1 MYNWYDFVGLE
12 LFQHRSLVSSKE
24 IKNRIEDALERVG
37 LFEKSNYHIS
47 QFSGGDRQRTKFD
60 RAVCQTQKLLLLDE
74 PTNHHDQAAKGP
86 LLNAAMQLGI
96 KVVTALH
103 DLTLIDDFATHVVDL
118 KKWMFS
124 RNRSPIWHNKSSNN
138 SRNFWC
144 SNVPSATS
152 QWATHALIF
161 RCNDEWTEGI
171 LCK

>member
-1 MYNWYDFVGLE
+1 M
-12 LFQHRSLVSSKE
+12 E
-24 IKNRIEDALERVG
+24 IKNRIEDALERVS

-118 KKWMFS
+118 KKMD
-124 RNRSPIWHNKSSNN
+124 
-138 SRNFWC
+138 
-144 SNVPSATS
+144 V
-152 QWATHALIF
+152 
-161 RCNDEWTEGI
+161 
-171 LCK
+171 

>member
-1 MYNWYDFVGLE
+1 M
-12 LFQHRSLVSSKE
+12 E

-118 KKWMFS
+118 KKWSLATSAEFPP
-124 RNRSPIWHNKSSNN
+124 NWEFTTDENGNITGG
-138 SRNFWC
+138 NFNPAV
-144 SNVPSATS
+144 SVMMVAAGKLPSADLLPYVLAQVTGGL
-152 QWATHALIF
+152 AALELYK
-161 RCNDEWTEGI
+161 RVR
-171 LCK
+171 L

>member
-1 MYNWYDFVGLE
+1 MEME
-12 LFQHRSLVSSKE
+12 LDDAVESRIEIISKE
-24 IKNRIEDALERVG
+24 IKEYWDETLISCITDTTLSGQNCFNIATLFLPRKIKNRNEDALERVG

-118 KKWMFS
+118 KKMDVQRES
-124 RNRSPIWHNKSSNN
+124 
-138 SRNFWC
+138 
-144 SNVPSATS
+144 V
-152 QWATHALIF
+152 THL
-161 RCNDEWTEGI
+161 T
-171 LCK
+171 